1 MKNKIFHFRLN
12 KFLIARL
19 CSILL
24 TFFVVMMCWVFF
36 RSNTLGDAVM
46 AFKKM
51 FTDFGQLFNGEGK
64 PALLLSFVLI
74 LLLML
79 KEVKDEFGF
88 GWIRFMHSS
97 NKLVSVAS
105 TAGIIVLILL
115 CGSFNGGQFI
125 YFQF

>member
-1 MKNKIFHFRLN
+1 
-12 KFLIARL
+12 
-19 CSILL
+19 
-24 TFFVVMMCWVFF
+24 
-36 RSNTLGDAVM
+36 
-46 AFKKM
+46 
-51 FTDFGQLFNGEGK
+51 
-64 PALLLSFVLI
+64 LLLSFVLI

-88 GWIRFMHSS
+88 GRIRFMHSS
-97 NKLVSVAS
+97 NKLVSVVS